1 MRYNKNAKRYCKI
14 TVLVCLCILLLTGCE
29 GELLTI
35 TRKNADGTTTTM
47 ECVEVY
53 AFLNRGTHQYHMED
67 EKIIMQYGSLPIE
80 AYTAEI
86 ISKEEKEA
94 YDSKKILGKSTNLT
108 AYEAND
114 NDKDHK
120 YTYVY
125 ILDLQ
130 GTDDSYIKFSSSAAP
145 GEKSTD
151 NNFAE
156 HIKYYVDG
164 QETIPVYIE
173 K

>member
-1 MRYNKNAKRYCKI
+1 MRYNKNAKKYCKVI
-14 TVLVCLCILLLTGCE
+14 VLVCLCILLLTGCE

-53 AFLNRGTHQYHMED
+53 AFLDRVTHQYHVED
-67 EKIIMQYGSLPIE
+67 EKIIMRYGSMPNQG
-80 AYTAEI
+80 YTAEI

-94 YDSKKILGKSTNLT
+94 YDSKKILGKSINLT
-108 AYEAND
+108 AYETND
-114 NDKDHK
+114 NDKDYK
-120 YTYVY
+120 YVY

-130 GTDDSYIKFSSSAAP
+130 GTDDSYIKFSSSATP
-145 GEKSTD
+145 GEKRTD

-164 QETIPVYIE
+164 QETIPIYIE